1 MGEEWTVIV
10 SPLYDGFARFLCI
23 LRKAKGYEFKYL
35 SI

>member
-10 SPLYDGFARFLCI
+10 SPLYDGFGLFLYI
-23 LRKAKGYEFKYL
+23 LRKAKGYEFKYV